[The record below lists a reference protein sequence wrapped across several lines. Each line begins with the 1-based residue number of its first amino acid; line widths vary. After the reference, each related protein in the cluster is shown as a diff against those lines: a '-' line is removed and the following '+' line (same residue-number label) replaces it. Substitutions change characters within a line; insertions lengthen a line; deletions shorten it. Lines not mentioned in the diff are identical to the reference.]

1 MFSHCNL
8 WILFPLCIAE
18 QLFVPLLA
26 ISSHNVNNFLQKK
39 YFYSSASPPDLIQ
52 TARHTLWATGLDNL
66 LVLKIHCREGK
77 KSVVIQLG
85 INNELHVYILQAESW
100 QTPTNRSALFFTKA
114 EWHHSPIILGYT
126 VASWQKKFFPCTV
139 IKLHKW
145 KRVVKG
151 KEHGSPFC
159 SYILLFEIVWTFHC
173 QEIFHTCKFF
183 NYHCCFSQEFF

>member
-39 YFYSSASPPDLIQ
+39 SFYSSASPPDLIQ

-126 VASWQKKFFPCTV
+126 VASWQKKVLSMYGHKTAQVKESCERKRAWLTILF
-139 IKLHKW
+139 LHFTIW
-145 KRVVKG
+145 DCVNIPLPG
-151 KEHGSPFC
+151 DF
-159 SYILLFEIVWTFHC
+159 SYLQVL
-173 QEIFHTCKFF
+173 
-183 NYHCCFSQEFF
+183 